1 MGREQEGNA
10 PHGAEEEKMKVQ
22 DVMTVD
28 VHSCAPQANLAEV
41 AQVMWESDCGI
52 VPIVDE
58 HNRVRGVVTDRDVCI
73 ALGTRNQP
81 AAWVQAADVM
91 STEVLTGT
99 ASDDLALALATMRA
113 GRVRRVPVVDAD
125 GALCGVLSLDDV
137 VLQVTEKSRDA
148 KLRDAMLGTLRGICE
163 KWKTP
168 RPVSETA

>member
-1 MGREQEGNA
+1 
-10 PHGAEEEKMKVQ
+10 MKVQ

-28 VHSCAPQANLAEV
+28 VRTCAPEANLADV
-41 AQVMWESDCGI
+41 AQLMWESDGGI

-81 AAWVQAADVM
+81 AASVQATDVM
-91 STEVLTGT
+91 STDVLTGT
-99 ASDDLALALATMRA
+99 ATDDLAKALATMRA
-113 GRVRRVPVVDAD
+113 GRVRRVPVVDAE

-137 VLQVTEKSRDA
+137 VLQITEKSRDA
-148 KLRDAMLGTLRGICE
+148 KLRDAMVGTLRGICE

-168 RPVSETA
+168 RPTPEMA